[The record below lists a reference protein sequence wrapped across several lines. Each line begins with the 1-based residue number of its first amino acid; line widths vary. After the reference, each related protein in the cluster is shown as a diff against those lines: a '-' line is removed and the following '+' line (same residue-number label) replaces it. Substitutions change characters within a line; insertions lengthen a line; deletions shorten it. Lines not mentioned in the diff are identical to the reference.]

1 MDIAVNS
8 GFFFFGSNGP
18 YANRTL
24 SWYTFKTILERWI
37 GLLKNG
43 SLP

>member
-8 GFFFFGSNGP
+8 VVFFGSNGP

-24 SWYTFKTILERWI
+24 SWYTFKTILEN
-37 GLLKNG
+37 GLDY
-43 SLP
+43 